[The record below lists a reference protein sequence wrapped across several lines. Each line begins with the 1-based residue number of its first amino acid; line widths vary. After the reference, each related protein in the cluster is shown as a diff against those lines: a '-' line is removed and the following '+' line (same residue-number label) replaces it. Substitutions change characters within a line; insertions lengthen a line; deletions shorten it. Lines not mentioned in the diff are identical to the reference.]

1 MEAEPHQPT
10 EQEVY
15 DLLANLEL
23 AGLPSALIV
32 TGLSPEVFKS
42 DQAKVKVTTLLDDI
56 CISIGSK
63 GLAKNFHSKM
73 RQKTWSPKNFQNLA
87 LETRKLIG

>member
-1 MEAEPHQPT
+1 MEAEPHRPT

-42 DQAKVKVTTLLDDI
+42 DEAKVKVE
-56 CISIGSK
+56 
-63 GLAKNFHSKM
+63 N
-73 RQKTWSPKNFQNLA
+73 
-87 LETRKLIG
+87 

>member
-1 MEAEPHQPT
+1 MFGFVFFPNEHCFFAEQTYRRSFGAVQDMETEPHQPT

-32 TGLSPEVFKS
+32 TGLSPEVFKN
-42 DQAKVKVTTLLDDI
+42 DQARVMVDI
-56 CISIGSK
+56 
-63 GLAKNFHSKM
+63 
-73 RQKTWSPKNFQNLA
+73 
-87 LETRKLIG
+87 

>member
-1 MEAEPHQPT
+1 MDTEEMKKVHHPT

-32 TGLSPEVFKS
+32 TGLSPEVFK
-42 DQAKVKVTTLLDDI
+42 DNQAKVNAAFSFHWWIVHNTSKKQH
-56 CISIGSK
+56 ISIS
-63 GLAKNFHSKM
+63 LND
-73 RQKTWSPKNFQNLA
+73 L
-87 LETRKLIG
+87 L